1 MEEKKEDLEQRW
13 CQGLVLNFFS
23 GVKEMAYGPVI
34 RSQKLRVKNWDTD
47 SFEIRTI
54 KISESIKER
63 IDLELTPFDLNFIW
77 WLKVYKISPLRERPR
92 TKNNFKSAPGKWER
106 EETCWGEVSFLHV
119 PHWR

>member
-34 RSQKLRVKNWDTD
+34 RNQKLRVKNWDTD

-54 KISESIKER
+54 KISESITER
-63 IDLELTPFDLNFIW
+63 IDLELTTFDLNFIW
-77 WLKVYKISPLRERPR
+77 WLQVYKISPLREEPR